1 MSLFDL
7 FKNTKTHE
15 QKLDLAYRCF
25 KPDMVR
31 VVFVNEKKQANEVIT
46 KLSEILHIDLN
57 KKSELEYYEILQI
70 YAYMVIKILIAKAD
84 EENTVKGLQIS
95 HFKYVKTEAM
105 AKETLT
111 FFLQNYSENIKMKQN
126 VDVSIDNKK
135 EENVIIDKNLSEEE
149 LLNNGTK
156 LFNNGDYAQAKA
168 YLLEYAN
175 KIENM
180 KKNEPKKWMSF
191 SSTIAFVLYCKK
203 NKIEE
208 SFDNV
213 AYPMSSVYIK
223 LGYIDFEMQLLD
235 EAEQFLNKALE
246 WDPYNFSAINEKGE
260 IYKAQKNF
268 KKYYFNT
275 LDSAELIYRESE
287 LARYYRNLG
296 FYFIENSE
304 WELAKAV
311 YAYSLKFDFSPVVAH
326 ELEYIAQKTGNK
338 DIPENDKLINILK
351 ENRIITYISNENIKI
366 IEGLYESMKSEN
378 QIETSLGKE
387 VEELVKQYKKNKK

>member
-1 MSLFDL
+1 MGLFDL

-25 KPDMVR
+25 KPDMVE
-31 VVFVNEKKQANEVIT
+31 VVFVNEKKQANEVII
-46 KLSEILHIDLN
+46 KFAEILQIDLD
-57 KKSELEYYEILQI
+57 KKSELEYYEILQV

-84 EENTVKGLQIS
+84 EENTVKGLQVS
-95 HFKYVKTEAM
+95 HAKYVKNETM
-105 AKETLT
+105 AKETLD

-126 VDVSIDNKK
+126 PDVSDDSKK
-135 EENVIIDKNLSEEE
+135 DEEVIIDKNLSEEE
-149 LLNNGTK
+149 LLNNGTQ
-156 LFNNGDYAQAKA
+156 LLNNGDYVQAKA

-175 KIENM
+175 KIEDM
-180 KKNEPKKWMSF
+180 KRNESKKWMSF

-203 NKIEE
+203 NNLNE

-213 AYPMSSVYIK
+213 SYPISSVYIK
-223 LGYIDFEMQLLD
+223 LAYIDFEIHLFD
-235 EAEQFLNKALE
+235 EAEKFLNKALE
-246 WDPYNFSAINEKGE
+246 WDPYNFSAINERGE
-260 IYKAQKNF
+260 IYKEQKDF

-311 YAYSLKFDFSPVVAH
+311 YVYSLKFDFSPVVAQ

-338 DIPENDKLINILK
+338 GVPENDELINILK
-351 ENRIITYISNENIKI
+351 ENRIITYIPNENVKI
-366 IEGLYESMKSEN
+366 VEDLYESIKSEN
-378 QIETSLGKE
+378 QLETPLGKD
-387 VEELVKQYKKNKK
+387 VEELVEQYRKKK

>member
-1 MSLFDL
+1 MGLFDF

-25 KPDMVR
+25 KPDMVG
-31 VVFVNEKKQANEVIT
+31 VVFVNEKKQANEVII
-46 KLSEILHIDLN
+46 KLAEILHIDLD
-57 KKSELEYYEILQI
+57 KKSELEYYEILQV

-84 EENTVKGLQIS
+84 EENTVKGLQVS
-95 HFKYVKTEAM
+95 HAKYVKNETM
-105 AKETLT
+105 AKETLD

-126 VDVSIDNKK
+126 FDVSDDSKK
-135 EENVIIDKNLSEEE
+135 DEALIIDKNLSEEE
-149 LLNNGTK
+149 LLNNGTQ
-156 LFNNGDYAQAKA
+156 LFNNGDYVQAKA

-175 KIENM
+175 KIEDM
-180 KKNEPKKWMSF
+180 KRNESKKWMSF

-203 NKIEE
+203 NNLNE
-208 SFDNV
+208 SFENV
-213 AYPMSSVYIK
+213 SYPISSVYIK
-223 LGYIDFEMQLLD
+223 LAYIDFEMHLFD
-235 EAEQFLNKALE
+235 EAEKFLNKALE

-260 IYKAQKNF
+260 IYKAQKDF

-275 LDSAELIYRESE
+275 LDSAELIYSESE

-311 YAYSLKFDFSPVVAH
+311 YTYSLKFDFSPVVAQ

-338 DIPENDKLINILK
+338 GVPENNKLINILK
-351 ENRIITYISNENIKI
+351 ENRIITYIPNENVKI
-366 IEGLYESMKSEN
+366 VEDLYESIKSEN
-378 QIETSLGKE
+378 QLETPLGKD
-387 VEELVKQYKKNKK
+387 VEELVEQYRKKK